1 VRVIEQL
8 YLAAQHAG
16 LLKQAHWS
24 PASGAP
30 GSTVQ
35 VAFQAPDESVLD
47 GYQLSADYRIR
58 YPASYLPGLQANDVL
73 SIDGMAYRVRAVRA
87 VSDGSEHEARL
98 CRP

>member
-1 VRVIEQL
+1 MIEQL

-16 LLKQAHWS
+16 
-24 PASGAP
+24 SGAP

-58 YPASYLPGLQANDVL
+58 YPASYLPGLQANDLL

>member
-1 VRVIEQL
+1 MIEQL

-58 YPASYLPGLQANDVL
+58 YPASYLPELQANDVL
-73 SIDGMAYRVRAVRA
+73 SIDGMAYRVRTVRA
-87 VSDGSEHEARL
+87 VSDGSEYEARL